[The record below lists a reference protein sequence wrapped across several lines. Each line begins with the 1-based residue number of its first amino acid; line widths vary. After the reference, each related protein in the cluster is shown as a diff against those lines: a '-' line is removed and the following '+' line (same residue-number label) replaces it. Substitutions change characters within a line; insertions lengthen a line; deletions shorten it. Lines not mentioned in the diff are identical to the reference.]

1 MKSKKNKRLMMGLLW
16 GGAILSANVVGIGV
30 LVLLS
35 ESDDVAQF
43 DTAAGTPGPGS
54 PRAQDGPFELSLP
67 SQTIMV
73 RTSKSSRAVNYVNVH
88 LVIDDVSNRDFVC
101 NRLPKIND
109 VLSVSFGSK
118 KFAEANS
125 NALSAE
131 RMAAVIRRRI
141 NRALKRDYIKDVTF
155 SFGFQS
161 FKVAE
166 GCEGSAK
173 KARR

>member
-1 MKSKKNKRLMMGLLW
+1 MMGLLW
-16 GGAILSANVVGIGV
+16 GGVIVLANVAVVGV
-30 LVLLS
+30 LVLFG

-43 DTAAGTPGPGS
+43 ETAAGTPGPGS

-88 LVIDDVSNRDFVC
+88 LVIDGVSKRDFVC

-109 VLSVSFGSK
+109 VLSVSFGGK
-118 KFAEANS
+118 KFAGANS
-125 NALSAE
+125 KALSTE
-131 RMAAVIRRRI
+131 RMAGVIRRRI
-141 NRALKRDYIKDVTF
+141 NRALKRDYIQDVNF

-161 FKVAE
+161 YKEAG

-173 KARR
+173 KAHR